1 MLHRLFPA
9 AFLIVTCV
17 VATSTLSRAGQ
28 LSFNIDPAQS
38 HITLTLETADGT
50 QIISSPQTPGSD
62 TTSLSGTLNAD
73 LTASTIQ
80 FLPTGDTQFA
90 LQSVPQSPLGDG
102 SAGSAPAQY
111 GLSISV
117 PGAIT
122 GVVAGRSYV
131 GDATSGVIPL
141 AGGAY
146 DASQL
151 TLGLLSGITGYNLL
165 VLGSPAV
172 GSFNTNFPAPN
183 SLTGGT
189 FTESAGVYTITAPI
203 LASGLSTV
211 DGVTLVDVFSGQ
223 VVATATVPE
232 PASMLLAAIGVAM
245 LFCCRRRRV

>member
-38 HITLTLETADGT
+38 HLTLTLETEDGT
-50 QIISSPQTPGSD
+50 PVSFAQTPGSD
-62 TTSLSGTLNAD
+62 TTSLSGTLHVD